1 MEEKDNDA
9 VLLFDTLYTTNHIQ
23 MLKVLIPYLQEDMR
37 TNIAIYI
44 KFQEFQYTLE
54 YTKKH
59 NVSLYSQSERG
70 LKDLDI
76 SKIYN
81 SIKPYCT
88 ESEKQMLSKIMSFK
102 NGFEKYQEFA
112 KIMPLLENMSGN
124 KEDSS
129 GNFNM
134 NMILNNFLS
143 EEQVAMFKMFQEG
156 GII

>member
-37 TNIAIYI
+37 NNIAIYI

-59 NVSLYSQSERG
+59 IVSLYSQSDRS

-76 SKIYN
+76 PKIYN

-88 ESEKQMLSKIMSFK
+88 ESEKQMLSKIMNFK
-102 NGFEKYQEFA
+102 NGFDKYQEFA
-112 KIMPLLENMSGN
+112 KIMPLLENFSGN

-129 GNFNM
+129 GGFNM

-143 EEQVAMFKMFQEG
+143 EEQVEMFKMFQEG
-156 GII
+156 GVI